1 MLLQRLPYLFV
12 YFVAFLVSLAIVY
25 SVWRNRSGKG
35 NIAFAWGAILE
46 IAWLVG
52 YLFEINSSS
61 LQAKIF
67 WDNFQNI
74 GAFLIPVTFIVF
86 ALEFTEA
93 KLNSRRVGVLLSI
106 LPAVLLIVILSEPF
120 VMSERLT
127 ELVRTDTRIIPGVP
141 FDELAYGFGR
151 LTFIGYLYT
160 VILSFVYLGIL
171 IANFFKKN
179 GINRSQL
186 ALVLLGTL
194 IPILGSVPV
203 VLGADWKFANQ
214 RDVSP
219 LAFALGNAVI
229 ALGIFRFRLFNVIP
243 IARET
248 LFENIEDV
256 LIVLNREDIVVDVN
270 PSARAAFGLEA
281 KQIIGNHI
289 QTILPELYA
298 QYANILETRAEIST
312 AENHY
317 DLKITPI
324 YDRTGTLFGR
334 LINAH
339 DITLQKRAEQNL
351 KKTNDQIRQRAR
363 QFQAIAQVASSAT
376 SVQELEKALAHIVE
390 TISLQ
395 LGHYHVAIFLL
406 DATREFAILSAANSI
421 PGQEMLAQSY
431 RFRLGDNNLVGIVA
445 SRSRSQIDTNP
456 AHPNLPDTRSEVALP
471 IKINGQVVGVLDVQS
486 STADAFA
493 QDDIEIL
500 EILVNQVGTTIQNA
514 RLYEQNI
521 QALNDA
527 EDAYQRLAGTTWA
540 NTLQKLDVKGYSYDG
555 VSSRAVGQKNTNK
568 TDTSLSVP
576 VQVRGQVIGNLR
588 LNALDQNRAWTEDE
602 IAITRA
608 VAERAALA
616 LEGAR
621 LLDEAQKRASRE
633 LFLSEIAAKLGS
645 SFQLD
650 SILRDTV
657 EELGQTLKG
666 STVSFQ
672 LINPSAPINVESQD
686 GSSGR
691 RKKSE

>member
-1 MLLQRLPYLFV
+1 MLLQRLPYLLV
-12 YFVAFLVSLAIVY
+12 YFAALVVSLAILY
-25 SVWRNRSGKG
+25 SVWRNRSAKG
-35 NIAFAWGAILE
+35 NLAFAWAAILE
-46 IAWLVG
+46 LSWLIG
-52 YLFEINSSS
+52 YFIEINSSS

-74 GAFLIPVTFIVF
+74 GAFLIPITFIVF

-93 KLNSRRVGVLLSI
+93 KLNSRRIGMILSI
-106 LPAVLLIVILSEPF
+106 LPMLLLMIILSEPF
-120 VMSERLT
+120 ISSERFTALI
-127 ELVRTDTRIIPGVP
+127 RTDTRIIPGIP
-141 FDELAYGFGR
+141 FDELSYGFGK
-151 LTFIGYLYT
+151 LTLLGYLYT

-179 GINRSQL
+179 GVNRSQL
-186 ALVLLGTL
+186 TLVLLGTL
-194 IPILGSVPV
+194 IPIVGTVPV
-203 VLGADWKFANQ
+203 VLGAGWKFANQ

-219 LAFALGNAVI
+219 LVFALGNAVI

-256 LIVLNREDIVVDVN
+256 LIVLNREDIIIDAN

-281 KQIIGNHI
+281 KLLIGNHI

-298 QYANILETRAEIST
+298 QYGNILETHAEIST
-312 AENHY
+312 AENAY

-351 KKTNDQIRQRAR
+351 QKTNDQIRQRAR

-406 DATREFAILSAANSI
+406 DATKEFAILSAANSI
-421 PGQEMLAQSY
+421 HGQQMLAQSY
-431 RFRLGDNNLVGIVA
+431 RLRLGDNNLVSIVA
-445 SRSRSQIDTNP
+445 SRSRSQIEINP
-456 AHPNLPDTRSEVALP
+456 AHSELSDTRSEVALP
-471 IKINGQVVGVLDVQS
+471 IKINGQVVGVLDVHS
-486 STADAFA
+486 ATASAFA

-500 EILVNQVGTTIQNA
+500 EVLVNQVGTTIQNA

-521 QALNDA
+521 QALKDA
-527 EDAYQRLAGTTWA
+527 EGAYQRLAGTTWA
-540 NTLQKLDVKGYSYDG
+540 NTLQQLDVKGYSYDG
-555 VSSRAVGQKNTNK
+555 VSSRAVVQKNVHK
-568 TDTSLSVP
+568 TETSLSIP

-633 LFLSEIAAKLGS
+633 LFLSEMAAKLGS

-672 LINPSAPINVESQD
+672 LVNPSAPISVEPQD
-686 GSSGR
+686 GSSV
-691 RKKSE
+691 RKKKPE